1 MNKLFRK
8 KLLLQVYIPIAIA
21 AGPFITLITGWNL
34 IIGLVLGMILAVF
47 IQFIL
52 NKRKESSL

>member
-8 KLLLQVYIPIAIA
+8 KLLLQVYIPIAIVS
-21 AGPFITLITGWNL
+21 GPFITLITGWNL